1 MPNDPRVLPVG
12 KVLRKTKL
20 NELPQLWNV
29 IRGDMSLVGPRP
41 LAESDFRCYS
51 DDVQREIVEV
61 RPGLTG
67 VGSIVFRDE
76 EELLGASELPPL
88 DAYRLEIAPRKGELE
103 LWYVENQSLLLDIK
117 ILALTV
123 IAVLAPK
130 SRLHESVLGLPSR
143 G

>member
-1 MPNDPRVLPVG
+1 MKRSKSDYVIQTVTNALRVL
-12 KVLRKTKL
+12 
-20 NELPQLWNV
+20 E
-29 IRGDMSLVGPRP
+29 
-41 LAESDFRCYS
+41 A
-51 DDVQREIVEV
+51 
-61 RPGLTG
+61 
-67 VGSIVFRDE
+67 FRDE

-130 SRLHESVLGLPSR
+130 SRLHERVLGLPSR